1 MSSNSETES
10 VVRQFGRVKWFNNKT
25 GFGFVTVTDGEHSG
39 KDVFV
44 HHSAIIVSTEQY
56 MYLVQGE
63 YVEFELVKSVD
74 SAHEI
79 NAAKVT
85 GIRMGKL
92 MCETRFENRD
102 TRPRDSSNEGDI
114 QSPRSTRP
122 PGRNP
127 PRKNNKKSAP
137 KGDGEGWS
145 YVEKKS
151 SEGPVEE
158 SA

>member
-1 MSSNSETES
+1 MATEN
-10 VVRQFGRVKWFNNKT
+10 VLTGRVKWFNNKS
-25 GFGFVTVTDGEHSG
+25 GYGFVTVILSKDDDSLIG
-39 KDVFV
+39 KDVFA
-44 HHSAIIVSTEQY
+44 HHSSVIVSQEQFR
-56 MYLVQGE
+56 YLVQGE
-63 YVEFELVKSVD
+63 YVEFELVKSSD

-127 PRKNNKKSAP
+127 PRKNTKKSAP

-151 SEGPVEE
+151 SDGPVEE